1 MDNIINCSRVSKISL
16 LLEII
21 KNLFT
26 DGTAPDIPS
35 TIGQTTVTFEM
46 TFVGPVTNE
55 ELEFMKSSL
64 ANVLP
69 VKKSDIS
76 TAFKITLEKQR
87 LVVVTIKT
95 TQEKANDLMSTI
107 ESNDFVTDFK
117 KEKLIPMQALNK
129 ISTPVCEGCSK

>member
-1 MDNIINCSRVSKISL
+1 MIRIYCLTVSKISL

-26 DGTAPDIPS
+26 AGTATDAP
-35 TIGQTTVTFEM
+35 TTNGQTTVTFEM

-76 TAFKITLEKQR
+76 TAFKITLSKQR

-95 TQEKANDLMSTI
+95 TPEKANELISII
-107 ESNDFVTDFK
+107 ESNDFVTDFN
-117 KEKLIPMQALNK
+117 KEKLVPKPLRS